1 MPDSALALE
10 LDRAL
15 AGEDAAEEAR
25 ELAAL
30 LVAAAAPAR
39 FDVEEAEVEA
49 GLARVRPPRRAPV
62 RRRRRLAVAFAAA
75 LALAA
80 AAALVL
86 RTPTEDVEAKAAA
99 ALDRTYF
106 VVEDVR
112 PARPGLFRPTVVAGT
127 VDPRRGLGHW
137 TASSGGDVLTET
149 RVEGDRVTRWDA
161 ASNTVTFAESC
172 SALASGCADVLDPV
186 ELYRRTLGS
195 GTGEIRKVGDDW
207 ELTLGGGRRV
217 EQVVTVDGKTYLP
230 TRIEWR
236 DDGRPVSIVRIVTLD
251 RDTRAD
257 QAAFALQ
264 PHPGARVR
272 HLDAAGKPVRV
283 ESARAVEVPRG
294 ALWLGPTWRGYPARA
309 EEVRFNAGTALRIR
323 YGPTTVWNY
332 DEVVPPAVAAAQ
344 TGFAKTATLPR
355 GIVARIYF
363 SDRGAI
369 VSDVEWQGRR
379 AAIVTAAGGKEDVV
393 GAAESLTRA
402 P

>member
-15 AGEDAAEEAR
+15 AGEDAADEAR

-30 LVAAAAPAR
+30 LVAAVEPAR
-39 FDVEEAEVEA
+39 FEVPQAEVEA
-49 GLARVRPPRRAPV
+49 ALARAQPPRRAPV
-62 RRRRRLAVAFAAA
+62 RRRPRLAVAFAAA

-80 AAALVL
+80 AAALIL

-127 VDPRRGLGHW
+127 VDPRRALGHW

-161 ASNTVTFAESC
+161 ASNTLTVAESC
-172 SALASGCADVLDPV
+172 RAFASGCADILDPV

-195 GTGEIRKVGDDW
+195 GTGELRKVGGDW
-207 ELTLGGGRRV
+207 EITLDGAHV
-217 EQVVTVDGKTYLP
+217 QQVVTVDGTTYLP

-236 DDGRPVSIVRIVTLD
+236 DDGRPVSVVRIVTLD
-251 RDTRAD
+251 RHARAD
-257 QAAFALQ
+257 PGAFALK

-272 HLDAAGKPVRV
+272 HVDAAGKTVRV
-283 ESARAVEVPRG
+283 ESARAVNVPRG
-294 ALWLGPTWRGYPARA
+294 ALWLGPTWHGYPARA
-309 EEVRFNAGTALRIR
+309 EQVRFNAGSALRIR
-323 YGPTTVWNY
+323 YGPTSVWNY
-332 DEVVPPAVAAAQ
+332 DEVVPPAVAAARA
-344 TGFAKTATLPR
+344 GFAKTATLPR
-355 GIVARIYF
+355 GIVVRIYF
-363 SDRGAI
+363 TSEGAI
-369 VSDVEWQGRR
+369 VSDVELQRRR
-379 AAIVTAAGGKEDVV
+379 AAIVTAAGGKEDVLR
-393 GAAESLTRA
+393 GAEALTRA